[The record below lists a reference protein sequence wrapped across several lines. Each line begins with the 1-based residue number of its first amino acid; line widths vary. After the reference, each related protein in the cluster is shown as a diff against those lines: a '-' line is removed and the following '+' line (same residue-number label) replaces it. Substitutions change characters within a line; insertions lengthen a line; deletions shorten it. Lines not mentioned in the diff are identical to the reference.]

1 MYLSL
6 NKTGYAISMKSNEQK
21 WELINLVGDLYY
33 LKNYETSKLL
43 EASLDSSL
51 YVMSYNNL
59 TNQIWQLNEKT
70 IRNKANNQVID
81 SIKSEVFTQ
90 YGYGSMSQNWIIL
103 FEDTS
108 INISN
113 ITTIPSMTPTS
124 ALTSNHLT

>member
-108 INISN
+108 INIST

-124 ALTSNHLT
+124 AFTSNHLT

>member
-51 YVMSYNNL
+51 YVMSYSNL

-90 YGYGSMSQNWIIL
+90 FGYGSMSQNWIIL

-108 INISN
+108 INIST

>member
-108 INISN
+108 INIST

>member
-90 YGYGSMSQNWIIL
+90 YDYGSMSQNWIIL

-108 INISN
+108 INIST